1 MSYYAIYP
9 NGLLGDQRV
18 PVPRSILLSALNA
31 RLAAVVASTG
41 VNATIEGKFVVNSTF
56 KLVVTILIQ

>member
-9 NGLLGDQRV
+9 DGLLGDQRV
-18 PVPRSILLSALNA
+18 PVPRSVLLSALNA

-41 VNATIEGKFVVNSTF
+41 VNATIEGKFIVNF
-56 KLVVTILIQ
+56 HI